1 MSLLRIE
8 GLSVRYGR
16 TEALRDA
23 SLDLDAGVSMG
34 LVGESGSGKTTLA
47 LAALGLLPH
56 GGRVAAGR
64 VLFDGAD
71 LLRLPDAELRR
82 RRWVDLA
89 YVPQGAMNALDPV
102 RDLAQQFAVTLRA
115 HGQAGGRG
123 AERAQFRAR
132 AEALFARVGLEAR
145 WLDRFPHEYSGGMRQ
160 RAAIALAM
168 LFEPRLLIADEPT
181 TGLDVLV
188 QRQVLDLLREARAAR
203 GMAMLFVSHDIA
215 IVAELCTR
223 IAVLYAGEL
232 VEVGPTSAVL
242 GAPAHPYTMGLRQ
255 AVPDIRFPDRRIVS
269 IDGAPPSLAPPPPGC
284 AFAARCP
291 FALDRCRTAPP
302 AAVTLGPGRRVL
314 CHRAE
319 EAPALWAASADP
331 ELWRRAG

>member
-1 MSLLRIE
+1 
-8 GLSVRYGR
+8 
-16 TEALRDA
+16 
-23 SLDLDAGVSMG
+23 
-34 LVGESGSGKTTLA
+34 VGESGSGKTTLA
-47 LAALGLLPH
+47 LAALGLLPR
-56 GGRVAAGR
+56 GGRVVSGR
-64 VLFDGAD
+64 VLFDGDD
-71 LLRLPDAELRR
+71 LLRLAPAALRR

-102 RDLAQQFAVTLRA
+102 RDLAKQFAVTMRA
-115 HGQAGGRG
+115 HGRG
-123 AERAQFRAR
+123 EARDRMRAR
-132 AEALFARVGLEAR
+132 AEALFARVGLGAR

-188 QRQVLDLLREARAAR
+188 QRQVLDLLREARADR

-215 IVAELCTR
+215 IVAELCAR
-223 IAVLYAGEL
+223 IAVLYAGAL
-232 VEVGPTSAVL
+232 VETGPTAAVL

-269 IDGAPPSLAPPPPGC
+269 INGAPPSLAPPPPGC
-284 AFAARCP
+284 AFAPRCP
-291 FALDRCRTAPP
+291 FAQDRCRTVPP
-302 AAVTLGPGRRVL
+302 PAVTLSHGRRTL

-331 ELWRRAG
+331 EVWRRAG